1 MDKEK
6 LENLCCIKLSR
17 ELTAYKEIVLEKSKE
32 EIYGAAYEID
42 SIINIYEFLAEEVRN
57 LTEDT
62 LEAMLVFP
70 SLLLFLYQRWL
81 VCEDSYQ
88 KDLSGCIF
96 GELAKMEKRE
106 GEAA

>member
-1 MDKEK
+1 
-6 LENLCCIKLSR
+6 
-17 ELTAYKEIVLEKSKE
+17 
-32 EIYGAAYEID
+32 
-42 SIINIYEFLAEEVRN
+42 
-57 LTEDT
+57 
-62 LEAMLVFP
+62 MLVFP

-88 KDLSGCIF
+88 KELSGCIF